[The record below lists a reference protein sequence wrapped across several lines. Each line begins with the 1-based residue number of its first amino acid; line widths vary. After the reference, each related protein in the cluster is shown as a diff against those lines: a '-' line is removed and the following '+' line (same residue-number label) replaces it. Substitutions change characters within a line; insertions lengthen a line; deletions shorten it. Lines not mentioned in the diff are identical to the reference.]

1 MWFDRL
7 TGGQHSSLPEL
18 IDSGRYATDASGL
31 TLNSH
36 TANFSGVLVSDGGV
50 SCRLG
55 DTQHEF
61 IQPPPGQEDETRL
74 LEEAIIALSA
84 GVNSDISVLSPLMP
98 AAIVDRQSILLP
110 SEQALLAVVQQGHLQ
125 QISQRPRLDL
135 HYQDEVADVA
145 RARRLA
151 KGVLIHLASH
161 SECWQRQTFGG
172 VVPKQVLAQFSEDDF
187 NIYENRVYARLLD
200 KIERHLYHRLR
211 TLKSLQ
217 ATFAQALEFY
227 QSQTVSYRLRHAVCQ
242 LWGMTYDEDATS
254 GASRQLNA
262 TLQTLEQLYRVV
274 SGLRQSGLYMR
285 VSRTAQVVGGI
296 HMTNILSHDPHYRHL
311 PLLWAQLVGRVQP
324 ENLPPQRVEVNQTLA
339 AAYASYAGL
348 VLRHALQPWLQGKSE
363 GSWAGRTLCLHQQ
376 GLEWVLS
383 CRAKD
388 RAREETLLILV
399 PFLSHRQVAADLPE
413 KRFIAWPAV
422 GQLPQ
427 PLPYEGGWIRL
438 SPLDMYC
445 VERFG
450 LLVDKILS
458 RELLQNFACPVS
470 RIPRR
475 VLPVAEKLAAL
486 AVDTQLSQITLR
498 GDLSEAELVEL
509 STLLIKNNARPQADE
524 IVLRYQ
530 ELRSLQICPVC
541 NSTTELVYQHP
552 RGFKAHCK
560 NCDTARYLRQQ
571 DGARYFEQITA
582 GEKVEN
588 KFPAQG
594 RRIFA
599 MPI

>member
-1 MWFDRL
+1 MWCDRL

-18 IDSGRYATDASGL
+18 IDSGRYAIDASGL
-31 TLNSH
+31 TLNGH

-50 SCRLG
+50 SCRLD

-61 IQPPPGQEDETRL
+61 IQPRPGQEDETRL
-74 LEEAIIALSA
+74 LEEAITTLSA
-84 GVNSDISVLSPLMP
+84 GADDDISMLSPLMP

-110 SEQALLAVVQQGHLQ
+110 CEQALLAVVQQGHLQ

-151 KGVLIHLASH
+151 KGALVHLASH

-172 VVPKQVLAQFSEDDF
+172 VVPKRVLAQFSEDDF

-200 KIERHLYHRLR
+200 KIERHLYHRLC

-217 ATFAQALEFY
+217 ATLAQALEFY
-227 QSQTVSYRLRHAVCQ
+227 QSPEVSYRLRHEVCR
-242 LWGMTYDEDATS
+242 LWGMTYDEGATE

-262 TLQTLEQLYRVV
+262 TLQTLEQLFRVV
-274 SGLRQSGLYMR
+274 SGLRQSGLYLR
-285 VSRTAQVVGGI
+285 VSRTAQVVDGI

-311 PLLWAQLVGRVQP
+311 PLLWAQLTNGVQP
-324 ENLPPQRVEVNQTLA
+324 ENLPQQRVGVNQTLA
-339 AAYASYAGL
+339 AAYARYAGL
-348 VLRHALQPWLQGKSE
+348 VLRHALRPWLQGKSE
-363 GSWAGRTLCLHQQ
+363 GSWAGRTLRLHQQ
-376 GLEWVLS
+376 GLEWILTSRKGSV
-383 CRAKD
+383 A
-388 RAREETLLILV
+388 EETLLTLV
-399 PFLSHRQVAADLPE
+399 PFLSHQPVAVDLPE
-413 KRFIAWPAV
+413 KRFVAWPAV

-427 PLPYEGGWIRL
+427 SLPYEGGWIRL

-470 RIPRR
+470 RIPRL

-498 GDLSEAELVEL
+498 GDLAEAELVEL

-530 ELRSLQICPVC
+530 ELRILQICPVC
-541 NSTTELVYQHP
+541 DSASEPVYQHP
-552 RGFKAHCK
+552 GGFKAHCK
-560 NCDTARYLRQQ
+560 SCDTARYLRQQ

-588 KFPAQG
+588 KFPVQG
-594 RRIFA
+594 RRVFA
-599 MPI
+599 MSV